1 MLSGSAAPDRAREQR
16 RPESAAAPDALASFR
31 TACRPREGPR
41 RLAASF
47 GHDPGGASADVPY
60 AGVRPRSRSER
71 RRSSSTVVSSRTE
84 RITSTVATAR
94 IVGLISW
101 RMPAHICLGRVS

>member
-16 RPESAAAPDALASFR
+16 RPEAPRRTLSRRFR

-47 GHDPGGASADVPY
+47 GHDPGGAPADVPY